1 MPKKNPNPSPLEVAR
16 HSAGLT
22 RKSLSEKSGI
32 PLRTIEAYEQGLND
46 INMAAV
52 ASVKKL
58 SDALGVPIEA
68 VINQKNILT

>member
-1 MPKKNPNPSPLEVAR
+1 MPKKNPNPSALEAAR

-22 RKSLSEKSGI
+22 RKVLSERTGI
-32 PLRTIEAYEQGLND
+32 PLRTIEAYEQGKND

-52 ASVKKL
+52 AVVKKM

-68 VINQKNILT
+68 VINQK